1 MLYLLATIRNGK
13 INVTAEENGIKN
25 SNLSQLLRDL
35 EEETGATLLN
45 RKSDGIEPTQA
56 GMELY
61 NIAAEFEES
70 LHKLD
75 NLQRRARHAPEI
87 KFYLPA
93 NLSVDLHDFKSD
105 CFINYTKFDKNFDI
119 AILGYEPEK
128 NDNLYITKIINENN
142 RLITTWWVTSR
153 NDNEKAAD
161 LHKFLVDSLI

>member
-25 SNLSQLLRDL
+25 SNLSQLLKDL
-35 EEETGATLLN
+35 ENETGVTLLN
-45 RKSDGIEPTQA
+45 RKNDGIEATEA

-61 NIAAEFEES
+61 KIAAEFEES

-75 NLQRRARHAPEI
+75 NLQRLAKHAPEI

-93 NLSVDLHDFKSD
+93 NLTVDLHDFESD
-105 CFINYTKFDKNFDI
+105 CYVNYTKFDKNYDI
-119 AILGYEPEK
+119 AVLSYEPEGK
-128 NDNLYITKIINENN
+128 DDLYVTKVISENN
-142 RLITTWWVTSR
+142 RLTTTWWVTSK
-153 NDNEKAAD
+153 NDNKKAAE